1 MVTKSQMKRNFIY
14 LYILVLFVDTQ
25 IVFAQSNSEGFPHI
39 RNTPGELIV
48 RLHSDAS
55 LAALDTLS
63 KRLGAVSVSP
73 VFSPAT
79 PAGQHPRLK
88 NIYLIRFP
96 IQWGLEPLLRRYEQH
111 PAIEAVELNRL
122 SQFCAGMVPNDP
134 GYSEQWNLRL
144 INMPEAWRITQGDPQ
159 VTVAVVDSG
168 IATRHPE
175 FRSQLWQNSGE
186 IPENGIDDDRNG
198 YIDDING
205 WDFSDAPTLPGGGDS
220 TVRDNEP
227 EDETGHGT
235 HVSGIIAAKV
245 NNGLGI
251 AGIAPECRLMPL
263 RAGFK
268 FGGGEYLQNDDL
280 AVAIVYAA
288 DNGAQVINMSWGDT
302 VNAFIIEASLE
313 YAYDRGCVLVGA
325 AGNSGSL
332 GSYYPAGLKTVISV
346 AGLGQE
352 KQLYSD
358 SNFGATID
366 IAAPGEEIP
375 STDIDGGYQNRS
387 GTSMA
392 AAHVSGVAGLVI
404 AANPNYSN
412 TEVQRTL
419 IATAESLF
427 INSLVGAGSLDA
439 YAVLTASTALIA
451 QIDVH
456 HVSQQVEERNNIEIF
471 GSAGG
476 SGFIEYWLE
485 YGVGEVPNLWLPLG
499 PVQTKSKFNV
509 CLHKWDTSDLAEN
522 RYTLRLSVKTESG
535 DIKRDRVVVD
545 VRHTAPVISRHE
557 LQPWLAGDSINSVIM
572 WETDEV
578 SIGEIEIFD
587 AGGDMSRAARSDSEN
602 LLHIVNVSD
611 LGILPGRY
619 MYRLSVENRAG
630 LLRVDDNRG
639 ALYQIEMQNTY
650 LQPLPV
656 LQAASAEQGLHAVV
670 APIDMNGN
678 GKLEIIA
685 TEMDTGAAK
694 IFEIQ
699 DNGRFEVLFSFTE
712 SLWPRAISDTDGDG
726 RIEILCNALDVIF
739 LLEQPTQGQ
748 FPTERIWE
756 VQGNWSKTIIDAD
769 ADGIDEIIARDDAT
783 DSIYVYEANGDNNHH
798 RTAVLENPTLG
809 NNGISANFVTGDF
822 DGDGRI
828 EILAGDNDSELFL
841 YEATGDNTYRQT
853 WVHALP
859 EGDPQLFAA
868 GDMDGDGKAEFAVCA
883 QAGTAIGTTP
893 LDIRYYHWVLTIF
906 TAEGD
911 DAYRA
916 VWTQRIHDVR
926 DGGNGM
932 VIADINNDG
941 RNELCLATAP
951 NFYVIQYDS
960 GGYHP
965 LWHHPATNTSNP
977 IVADINGDGM
987 NALLLN
993 SNNALTVFETPIV
1006 SGSQLKNSFGAPWG
1020 VTAKPIG
1027 KNAVV
1032 LTWQTASGAATHTLY
1047 RGERPDALKQL
1058 QEGIQGTAFTDTGL
1072 TTGQTYWY
1080 ALASRAS
1087 DGKISGRSTLVSVVP
1102 TQRPRLSTADYS
1114 PPNQLLLQF
1123 DKPMGLSATHAGRY
1137 LLYKQEGTDRHS
1149 GSHAPISAILDK
1161 SGHRVVLTFP
1171 SAVFRT
1177 GNRYQIEALQLSDMY
1192 GAALADDARTLPVLL
1207 PAPTLTETI
1216 VYPNPAECNAVTFD
1230 KLPIGTSIH
1239 IYDVAGN
1246 CIASFERTE
1255 RERDRK
1261 VWDLSGI
1268 SSGIYVYILES
1279 ETDRRIGKISVIR

>member
-1 MVTKSQMKRNFIY
+1 MKRNFIY
-14 LYILVLFVDTQ
+14 LYILVLFANTQ
-25 IVFAQSNSEGFPHI
+25 IVFAQSNSEGFRHI
-39 RNTPGELIV
+39 TNTPGELIV
-48 RLHSDAS
+48 RLHPKAS
-55 LAALDTLS
+55 VAALDGLN
-63 KRLGAVSVSP
+63 KRLGAVSAAP
-73 VFSPAT
+73 IFSPAT

-96 IQWGLEPLLRRYEQH
+96 IQWALEPLLQRYEQH
-111 PAIEAVELNRL
+111 SAVEAVELNRL
-122 SQFCAGMVPNDP
+122 SQPCVGTVPNDP

-144 INMPEAWRITQGDPQ
+144 INMPEAWRIAQGSPQ

-175 FRSQLWQNSGE
+175 FRSQLWQNRGE

-235 HVSGIIAAKV
+235 HVSGIIAAKA

-268 FGGGEYLQNDDL
+268 FGGGAYLQNDDL
-280 AVAIVYAA
+280 AAAIVYAA
-288 DNGAQVINMSWGDT
+288 DNGARVINMSWGDT

-313 YAYDRGCVLVGA
+313 YAYTRGCVLVGA

-375 STDIDGGYQNRS
+375 STDIDEGYQNRS

-392 AAHVSGVAGLVI
+392 AAHVSGIAGLVI

-412 TEVQRTL
+412 AEVQQTL
-419 IATAESLF
+419 TATAEPLF

-439 YAVLTASTALIA
+439 YAALTASTAVIA
-451 QIDVH
+451 QIDAH
-456 HVSQQVEERNNIEIF
+456 QIASHVEGASNIEIF
-471 GSAGG
+471 GSVGG

-499 PVQTKSKFNV
+499 TLQTKPKFNA

-535 DIKRDRVVVD
+535 EIKRDRVVVD
-545 VRHTAPVISRHE
+545 VSHTAPLISRHE
-557 LQPWLAGDSINSVIM
+557 LQTWLAGDSIDSVVM
-572 WETDEV
+572 WQTDEV

-587 AGGDMSRAARSDSEN
+587 ITGNISRAARSDSEN

-611 LGILPGRY
+611 LGVPPGSY
-619 MYRLSVENRAG
+619 MYRLSVKNRAG
-630 LLRVDDNRG
+630 LLRIDDNNN

-650 LQPLPV
+650 LQPLPF
-656 LQAASAEQGLHAVV
+656 LKAASAEHGLHAVV
-670 APIDMNGN
+670 APVDMNGN

-685 TEMDTGAAK
+685 TEIDTGSAK

-699 DNGRFEVLFSFTE
+699 DNGRFATVFSFGE

-739 LLEQPTQGQ
+739 LLEQPAQGM

-769 ADGIDEIIARDDAT
+769 ADGVDEIIARDDAT
-783 DSIYVYEANGDNNHH
+783 DAIYVYEANGDNNHQ
-798 RTAVLENPTLG
+798 RTAILGNPTLG
-809 NNGISANFVTGDF
+809 NNGLSANFVTDDF
-822 DGDGRI
+822 DGDGQI

-853 WVHALP
+853 WVHALL
-859 EGDPQLFAA
+859 EGTPQLFAA
-868 GDMDGDGKAEFAVCA
+868 GDMDGDGKAEFAICA
-883 QAGTAIGTTP
+883 QTGTAIGTTP

-906 TAEGD
+906 TSEGND
-911 DAYRA
+911 TYRA
-916 VWTQRIHDVR
+916 VWTQRIRDVR

-960 GGYHP
+960 GGYYP

-987 NALLLN
+987 NALLFN
-993 SNNALTVFETPIV
+993 SNNALAVFKASAFSSSQPKRFLSTPWRI
-1006 SGSQLKNSFGAPWG
+1006 
-1020 VTAKPIG
+1020 TAKP
-1027 KNAVV
+1027 VDESSV
-1032 LTWQTASGAATHTLY
+1032 LVSWQTSEKSVTHTVY
-1047 RGERPDALKQL
+1047 RGERRDSL
-1058 QEGIQGTAFTDTGL
+1058 QPIREGIRETEFTDSGL
-1072 TTGQTYWY
+1072 TLGKTYWY
-1080 ALASRAS
+1080 AVMSQDLNGKRSR
-1087 DGKISGRSTLVSVVP
+1087 GSTLVSVTP
-1102 TQRPRLSTADYS
+1102 MRRPRLHAADYS

-1137 LLYKQEGTDRHS
+1137 RLYKQDGTDSYS
-1149 GSHAPISAILDK
+1149 GSHAPTSAILDK

-1171 SAVFRT
+1171 PAVFRT
-1177 GNRYQIEALQLSDMY
+1177 GNRYQIEALQLSDID
-1192 GAALADDARTLPVLL
+1192 GAALADDASTLTVLL

-1216 VYPNPAECNAVTFD
+1216 VYPNPAEGNAVTFA

-1246 CIASFERTE
+1246 CIAAFEGTE
-1255 RERDRK
+1255 QERDRK

-1268 SSGIYVYILES
+1268 SSGIYVYVLKS
-1279 ETDRRIGKISVIR
+1279 ETDRRIGKLSVIR

>member
-1 MVTKSQMKRNFIY
+1 MKRNFIY
-14 LYILVLFVDTQ
+14 LYILVLFVNTQ
-25 IVFAQSNSEGFPHI
+25 IVFAQSNSEGFPYI

-55 LAALDTLS
+55 VAALDTLS

-111 PAIEAVELNRL
+111 PAIEAVEFNRL

-175 FRSQLWQNSGE
+175 FRSQLWQNRGE

-245 NNGLGI
+245 NNGLGV

-313 YAYDRGCVLVGA
+313 YAYARGCVLVGA

-392 AAHVSGVAGLVI
+392 AAHVSGVAGLLI

-412 TEVQRTL
+412 TEVQRIL

-427 INSLVGAGSLDA
+427 INSLVGAGALDA
-439 YAVLTASTALIA
+439 YAVLTASTTLIA

-456 HVSQQVEERNNIEIF
+456 HVSQQVEESNNIEIF

-485 YGVGEVPNLWLPLG
+485 YGVGEVPDLWLPLG
-499 PVQTKSKFNV
+499 TVQTKPKFNV

-535 DIKRDRVVVD
+535 EIKRDRVVVD
-545 VRHTAPVISRHE
+545 VSHTAPLISRHE
-557 LQPWLAGDSINSVIM
+557 LQTWLSGNRVDSVVM
-572 WETDEV
+572 WQTDEI

-587 AGGDMSRAARSDSEN
+587 AIGNVSRVARSDAEN
-602 LLHIVNVSD
+602 LFHIVNVSD
-611 LGILPGRY
+611 LGVSPGRY

-630 LLRVDDNRG
+630 LLRTDDNNG
-639 ALYQIEMQNTY
+639 ALYQIEMQNTRI
-650 LQPLPV
+650 QPLPFSQV
-656 LQAASAEQGLHAVV
+656 ASAARGLHAVV
-670 APIDMNGN
+670 APVDINGN

-685 TEMDTGAAK
+685 TEIDTGSAK

-699 DNGRFEVLFSFTE
+699 DNGRFAEIFSFSE
-712 SLWPRAISDTDGDG
+712 SLWPRAVSDTDGDG
-726 RIEILCNALDVIF
+726 RIEILCNTLDTIF
-739 LLEQPTQGQ
+739 LLEQPAQGE

-756 VQGNWSKTIIDAD
+756 ARGNWSRTIIDAD
-769 ADGIDEIIARDDAT
+769 ADGTDEIFGRDDAT
-783 DSIYVYEANGDNNHH
+783 NSIFVYESDGDNNHH
-798 RTAVLENPTLG
+798 RVAILENPTLG
-809 NNGISANFVTGDF
+809 NNGLSANFVTADF
-822 DGDGRI
+822 DGDGRM

-841 YEATGDNTYRQT
+841 YEATGDNIYRQT
-853 WVHALP
+853 WVHTLP

-868 GDMDGDGKAEFAVCA
+868 GDMDGDGKAEFAICA
-883 QAGTAIGTTP
+883 QTGTAIGTTP

-906 TAEGD
+906 SSEGN

-916 VWTQRIHDVR
+916 VWTQRIRDVR

-932 VIADINNDG
+932 VIADVNNDG

-951 NFYVIQYDS
+951 NFYVVQHE
-960 GGYHP
+960 GGRYFP
-965 LWHHPATNTSNP
+965 IWHHQATNTSNP
-977 IVADINGDGM
+977 IVADINGDGV
-987 NALLLN
+987 NALLFN
-993 SNNALTVFETPIV
+993 SDNALTVFKA
-1006 SGSQLKNSFGAPWG
+1006 SAFSNSQPRRFLSAPWG
-1020 VTAKPIG
+1020 ITAKPIDESSVSISWYTSE
-1027 KNAVV
+1027 KSV
-1032 LTWQTASGAATHTLY
+1032 THILY
-1047 RGERPDALKQL
+1047 RGERRDSL
-1058 QEGIQGTAFTDTGL
+1058 QQIGEGIQGTAFTDRGL

-1080 ALASRAS
+1080 ALMSRNS
-1087 DGKISGRSTLVSVVP
+1087 SGKFSRGSTLVSVMP
-1102 TQRPRLSTADYS
+1102 TRRPRLKGANYS

-1123 DKPMGLSATHAGRY
+1123 DKPMGISATYPGRY
-1137 LLYKQEGTDRHS
+1137 RLHKPEGAENHLDS
-1149 GSHAPISAILDK
+1149 YAPTSAILDRFQQ
-1161 SGHRVVLTFP
+1161 RVVLTF
-1171 SAVFRT
+1171 SSTVFRT
-1177 GNRYQIEALQLSDMY
+1177 GNRYQIEALQVSDIY
-1192 GAALADDARTLPVLL
+1192 GAELADDARMLTILL
-1207 PAPTLTETI
+1207 PAPTLAEAI
-1216 VYPNPAECNAVTFD
+1216 VYPNPVEGDQVTFD
-1230 KLPIGTSIH
+1230 KLPKGTNIY
-1239 IYDVAGN
+1239 IYDVAGD

-1255 RERDRK
+1255 RERDRQ

-1268 SSGIYVYILES
+1268 SSGIYVYVLES

>member
-1 MVTKSQMKRNFIY
+1 MQRNFIY
-14 LYILVLFVDTQ
+14 LYILVLSVNTQ

-55 LAALDTLS
+55 VASLDTLS
-63 KRLGAVSVSP
+63 QRFGAVSVSP

-111 PAIEAVELNRL
+111 PAIEAVEFNRL
-122 SQFCAGMVPNDP
+122 SQFCAGTVPNDP

-186 IPENGIDDDRNG
+186 IPENGVDDDRNG

-313 YAYDRGCVLVGA
+313 YAYARGCVLVGA

-392 AAHVSGVAGLVI
+392 AAHVSGIAGLLI

-419 IATAESLF
+419 IATAEPLF
-427 INSLVGAGSLDA
+427 INSLVGAGALDA
-439 YAVLTASTALIA
+439 YAVLTASTTLIA
-451 QIDVH
+451 QLDAHQIAP
-456 HVSQQVEERNNIEIF
+456 QVEGISNIEIF

-485 YGVGEVPNLWLPLG
+485 YGVGEVPDLWLPLG
-499 PVQTKSKFNV
+499 SVQTKSKFNA

-535 DIKRDRVVVD
+535 EIKRDRIVVD
-545 VRHTAPVISRHE
+545 VSHTAPLISRHE
-557 LQPWLAGDSINSVIM
+557 LQRWLAGDSIDPVVM
-572 WETDEV
+572 WQTDEV
-578 SIGEIEIFD
+578 SIGAIEIFD
-587 AGGDMSRAARSDSEN
+587 AGGNISRAVRSDSEN
-602 LLHIVNVSD
+602 LLHIVNMSD
-611 LGILPGRY
+611 LGVPPGRY
-619 MYRLSVENRAG
+619 MYRLLVENRAG
-630 LLRVDDNRG
+630 LLRIDDNNG
-639 ALYQIEMQNTY
+639 ALYQIEMQNARI
-650 LQPLPV
+650 QPLPFFPV
-656 LQAASAEQGLHAVV
+656 ASAEHSLHAVV
-670 APIDMNGN
+670 SPVDMNGN

-685 TEMDTGAAK
+685 TEMDTGSAK

-699 DNGRFEVLFSFTE
+699 DNGRFEAIFSFPE

-739 LLEQPTQGQ
+739 LLEQPTQGEL
-748 FPTERIWE
+748 PTERIWE
-756 VQGNWSKTIIDAD
+756 AQGNWSKTIIDAD
-769 ADGIDEIIARDDAT
+769 ADGTDEIIARDDAT
-783 DSIYVYEANGDNNHH
+783 NSIYVYEANGDNNHH
-798 RTAVLENPTLG
+798 RTAILENPTLG
-809 NNGISANFVTGDF
+809 NNGLSANFVTGDF
-822 DGDGRI
+822 DGDGRM

-841 YEATGDNTYRQT
+841 YEATGDNIYKQT
-853 WVHALP
+853 WIHALP
-859 EGDPQLFAA
+859 EGTPQLFAA
-868 GDMDGDGKAEFAVCA
+868 GDMDGDGKAEFAICA

-906 TAEGD
+906 TAEGN

-932 VIADINNDG
+932 VIADVNNDG
-941 RNELCLATAP
+941 QNELCLATSP
-951 NFYVIQYDS
+951 NFYVIQHD
-960 GGYHP
+960 GGRYHP
-965 LWHHPATNTSNP
+965 LWHQPATNTSNP
-977 IVADINGDGM
+977 IVTDINGDGV
-987 NALLLN
+987 NALLFN
-993 SNNALTVFETPIV
+993 SNNALAGFKV
-1006 SGSQLKNSFGAPWG
+1006 SAFSSSQLDSFLSTPWG
-1020 VTAKPIG
+1020 ITAKPIDESS
-1027 KNAVV
+1027 V
-1032 LTWQTASGAATHTLY
+1032 LISWQTSEKSVTHILY
-1047 RGERPDALKQL
+1047 RGERRDSL
-1058 QEGIQGTAFTDTGL
+1058 QQISERVQGTEFTDSGL
-1072 TTGQTYWY
+1072 TMGKTYWY
-1080 ALASRAS
+1080 ALMSQDSNGRRSR
-1087 DGKISGRSTLVSVVP
+1087 GSTLVSVTP
-1102 TQRPRLSTADYS
+1102 TRRPRLRAADYS

-1137 LLYKQEGTDRHS
+1137 RLYKQEGTDSHS
-1149 GSHAPISAILDK
+1149 GSHAPTSAILDK
-1161 SGHRVVLTFP
+1161 AGHRVVLTFP
-1171 SAVFRT
+1171 PAVFRT
-1177 GNRYQIEALQLSDMY
+1177 GNRYRIEALQLSDMY
-1192 GAALADDARTLPVLL
+1192 GAALADDAKTLPVLL

-1216 VYPNPAECNAVTFD
+1216 VYPNPAECNEVTFD

-1268 SSGIYVYILES
+1268 SSGIYVYVLES
-1279 ETDRRIGKISVIR
+1279 ETDRRIGKLSVIR

>member
-1 MVTKSQMKRNFIY
+1 MKRNCIY
-14 LYILVLFVDTQ
+14 LYILVLFVNAQ
-25 IVFAQSNSEGFPHI
+25 IVFAQSHSEGFRHI
-39 RNTPGELIV
+39 TNTPGELIV

-55 LAALDTLS
+55 VAALNTLS
-63 KRLGAVSVSP
+63 ERLGAVSVSP

-79 PAGQHPRLK
+79 PAGQHSRLK

-96 IQWGLEPLLRRYEQH
+96 IQWGLEPLLRRYEGH
-111 PAIEAVELNRL
+111 PAIEVVELNRL

-186 IPENGIDDDRNG
+186 IPENGVDDDRNG

-205 WDFSDAPTLPGGGDS
+205 WDFSDAPTLPGSGDS

-313 YAYDRGCVLVGA
+313 YAYHRGCVLVGA

-346 AGLGQE
+346 AGFGQE

-427 INSLVGAGSLDA
+427 INSLVGAGALDA
-439 YAVLTASTALIA
+439 YAVLTASTTLIA

-456 HVSQQVEERNNIEIF
+456 QISQQVEESNNRNNIEIF

-485 YGVGEVPNLWLPLG
+485 YGVSEVPNLWLPLG
-499 PVQTKSKFNV
+499 PVQTKPKFNV

-535 DIKRDRVVVD
+535 EIKRDRVVVD

-557 LQPWLAGDSINSVIM
+557 LQTWLAGDRINSVIM

-587 AGGDMSRAARSDSEN
+587 AGGNMIRAARSDSEN

-630 LLRVDDNRG
+630 FLRIDDNSS
-639 ALYQIEMQNTY
+639 ALYQVEMQNTY
-650 LQPLPV
+650 LQPLLL
-656 LQAASAEQGLHAVV
+656 LQAASAERALHAVV
-670 APIDMNGN
+670 APVDMNGN

-685 TEMDTGAAK
+685 TEMDTGSAK

-699 DNGRFEVLFSFTE
+699 DDGRFEVLFSFTE

-769 ADGIDEIIARDDAT
+769 ADGIDEIIARDDTT
-783 DSIYVYEANGDNNHH
+783 DSIYVYEANGDNNHY
-798 RTAVLENPTLG
+798 RTAILENPTLG
-809 NNGISANFVTGDF
+809 NNGLSANFVTGDF

-868 GDMDGDGKAEFAVCA
+868 GDMDGDGKAEFAICA
-883 QAGTAIGTTP
+883 QTGTAIGTTP

-906 TAEGD
+906 TSEGN

-987 NALLLN
+987 NALLFN
-993 SNNALTVFETPIV
+993 SDNALTVFETSII
-1006 SGSQLKNSFGAPWG
+1006 SSSQLKDP
-1020 VTAKPIG
+1020 
-1027 KNAVV
+1027 
-1032 LTWQTASGAATHTLY
+1032 
-1047 RGERPDALKQL
+1047 
-1058 QEGIQGTAFTDTGL
+1058 
-1072 TTGQTYWY
+1072 
-1080 ALASRAS
+1080 
-1087 DGKISGRSTLVSVVP
+1087 LVSVVP
-1102 TQRPRLSTADYS
+1102 TQRPRLNAADYS
-1114 PPNQLLLQF
+1114 PPNQLLLHF

-1137 LLYKQEGTDRHS
+1137 LLYKQEGTDGHS
-1149 GSHAPISAILDK
+1149 GSHAPTSAILDK

-1192 GAALADDARTLPVLL
+1192 GAALADDASTLPVLL
-1207 PAPTLTETI
+1207 PALTLTETI
-1216 VYPNPAECNAVTFD
+1216 VYPNPAACNAVTFD

-1239 IYDVAGN
+1239 IYDVTGN

-1255 RERDRK
+1255 RERDSK
-1261 VWDLSGI
+1261 IWDLSGI
-1268 SSGIYVYILES
+1268 STGIYVYVLES
-1279 ETDRRIGKISVIR
+1279 ETDRRIGKLSVIR